1 MVKEFMGYLLKDFSH
16 QNISIIFAMMQ
27 NKIFRR
33 PSSAIQAL
41 LIISLRLEIII
52 TITWGP
58 TMG

>member
-1 MVKEFMGYLLKDFSH
+1 MVKEFMCYLLTDFSH
-16 QNISIIFAMMQ
+16 QNISIIFPMMQ
-27 NKIFRR
+27 NKIFSR

-52 TITWGP
+52 TIIWGP